1 MWSERVRIG
10 HMKDVYRPCFVLFFS
25 FNVMLLSQSF
35 GDYYKV
41 KIISV
46 VLFEFV
52 NGGL

>member
-10 HMKDVYRPCFVLFFS
+10 HMKDPYHPCCVLFSS
-25 FNVMLLSQSF
+25 FNVMLLSQIF

-46 VLFEFV
+46 VVFEFV